1 MCSPGSTSVASKDL
15 TSNGEP
21 SKTGPSLTPYLL
33 ILFGSSTGLASIMVL
48 LAELRSEL
56 GFTETGIGLT
66 VAAGFATSF
75 VACLI
80 MAPLADRGWAP
91 VMLRCGLALGIVAM
105 ALLAVGQELWHYVLG
120 RAVFGFGLGT
130 AAPAARRTVIV
141 ADPANLGRNMGRL
154 GAWDISGF
162 VAGPVIASLLTA
174 IGGFRFTFWSMAVAL
189 ATLMPVAFRAQPDTA
204 ARDEEGLGLKGLLR
218 IRRLVGAFFVVS
230 AYFVFIGAFESIW
243 VLEMDT
249 RGATQTT
256 IGIGLT
262 LGALPIALLS
272 PLGGTLAQRYG
283 ARRWA
288 IGGLTSITLLAIFYG
303 VVPGVIA
310 LVAIFMV
317 SSVLEGFAFPSAP
330 MLVAAAVAEDRQA
343 SAQGLM
349 GAVEVA
355 TAAVAAMILSMIYD
369 SHGDLVVWIITAST
383 MAILLLIGA
392 ILTRPTDRQLVQP
405 GVPTDPI
412 RRPFQ

>member
-1 MCSPGSTSVASKDL
+1 MCSPVSTSVAEDL

-21 SKTGPSLTPYLL
+21 SKTGPSLTPYFL
-33 ILFGSSTGLASIMVL
+33 ILFGSSAGLGSIIVL
-48 LAELRSEL
+48 LAEIRSEL
-56 GFTETGIGLT
+56 GFTDTGIGLAI
-66 VAAGFATSF
+66 AAGFAAAF

-80 MAPLADRGWAP
+80 MAPHADRGWAP
-91 VMLRCGLALGIVAM
+91 AMLRGGLALGVVGM
-105 ALLAVGQELWHYVLG
+105 VVLAVGQDLWHYVLG
-120 RAVFGFGLGT
+120 RAVFGFALGT
-130 AAPAARRTVIV
+130 AGPAARRTVIV
-141 ADPANLGRNMGRL
+141 ADPTNLGRNMGRL
-154 GAWDISGF
+154 GAWDVGGF
-162 VAGPVIASLLTA
+162 VAGPMIASLLA
-174 IGGFRFTFWSMAVAL
+174 GIGGFRFTFWSMAVAL
-189 ATLMPVAFRAQPDTA
+189 ATLLPVSFRAQPDTA

-218 IRRLVGAFFVVS
+218 IRRLVGAFFVVA
-230 AYFVFIGAFESIW
+230 AYFVFIGAFEAVW

-256 IGIGLT
+256 LAVGIT
-262 LGALPIALLS
+262 LAALPIALLS
-272 PLGGTLAQRYG
+272 PLGGSLAQRYG

-288 IGGLTSITLLAIFYG
+288 IGGLASITLLTTFYG
-303 VVPGVIA
+303 VVPGVAA
-310 LVAIFMV
+310 LVAITMAT
-317 SSVLEGFAFPSAP
+317 SVMEGFTFPSAP
-330 MLVAAAVAEDRQA
+330 MLVAAAVNENRQA

-355 TAAVAAMILSMIYD
+355 TAAVAAMIIAMIYD
-369 SHGDLVVWIITAST
+369 SHGDLTAWIVTAST

>member
-1 MCSPGSTSVASKDL
+1 MCSPGSTSVASKGL

-48 LAELRSEL
+48 LAEIRSEL

-66 VAAGFATSF
+66 VAAGFAASF

-80 MAPLADRGWAP
+80 MGPLADRGWAP

-105 ALLAVGQELWHYVLG
+105 ALLAVGQDLWLYVLG

-130 AAPAARRTVIV
+130 AVLAARRTVIV
-141 ADPANLGRNMGRL
+141 ADPTNLGRNMGRL

-162 VAGPVIASLLTA
+162 VAGPVIASLLA
-174 IGGFRFTFWSMAVAL
+174 GIGGFRFTFWSMAVAL

-256 IGIGLT
+256 ISIGLT

-272 PLGGTLAQRYG
+272 PLGGSLAQRYG

-288 IGGLTSITLLAIFYG
+288 IGGLASITLLVIFYG
-303 VVPGVIA
+303 VVPGVVA

-330 MLVAAAVAEDRQA
+330 MLVAAAVAENRQA

-355 TAAVAAMILSMIYD
+355 TAAVAAIFLSMIYD
-369 SHGDLVVWIITAST
+369 SHGDLVVWIVTAST

-392 ILTRPTDRQLVQP
+392 ILTRPTDRQLVRP
-405 GVPTDPI
+405 GVPIDPI